1 VSSSSSDILRTI
13 LPGMPGVSR
22 HEQRAVIAF
31 LAVAMIPST
40 DFGLNLLLLVF
51 ASHVCLP
58 VERHVTLESFWR
70 ASCNT
75 IGHHGVHPHS
85 WNLGV
90 VEIASDA
97 FSFVEA
103 SDHRQG

>member
-1 VSSSSSDILRTI
+1 
-13 LPGMPGVSR
+13 MPGVSR
-22 HEQRAVIAF
+22 HAQRAVIAF

-75 IGHHGVHPHS
+75 IGHHGVHPVSSHAGS
-85 WNLGV
+85 ARSL
-90 VEIASDA
+90 A
-97 FSFVEA
+97 
-103 SDHRQG
+103 QGLEFKLM